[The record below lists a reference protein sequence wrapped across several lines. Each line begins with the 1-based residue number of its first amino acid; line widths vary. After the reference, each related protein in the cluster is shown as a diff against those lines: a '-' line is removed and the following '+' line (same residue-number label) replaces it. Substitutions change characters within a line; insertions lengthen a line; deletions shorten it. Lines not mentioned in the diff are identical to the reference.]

1 MKTAKE
7 IPVSNKAA
15 RTPAKQ
21 GAVLAATNDADLI
34 TTQEEDSRRNELIAK
49 SAKLFREKG
58 YDKTTVRDI
67 AAAVGMQ
74 AGSWF
79 YHFKSK
85 HDILVA
91 VMEQGMARSLKE
103 IEDLSVQSLPPR
115 EAFRALVLTHLKTLL
130 APHNDFIPVLLY
142 EARSLDNESRAKI
155 VAMTDRYE
163 AVWDEVIEALHQSG
177 DWASPTGLDRLFL
190 FGALNWTA
198 QWFRPGAGI
207 TLEDLADQ
215 AVQFLLRTPAKARAA
230 GASSKNSSSGL
241 RCCLGT
247 FLVD

>member
-1 MKTAKE
+1 MKATKE
-7 IPVSNKAA
+7 MQRPTKAVFM
-15 RTPAKQ
+15 RSRNDVTPKPS
-21 GAVLAATNDADLI
+21 GAPDVPPATL
-34 TTQEEDSRRNELIAK
+34 EEDSRRNELIAK

-85 HDILVA
+85 QEILVA
-91 VMEQGMARSLKE
+91 VMEQGMARSLNE
-103 IEDLSVQSLPPR
+103 IEEISAQSLPPR
-115 EAFRALVLTHLKTLL
+115 EAFRALVRTHLKTLL

-142 EARSLDNESRAKI
+142 EGRSLDNDSRAKI

-163 AVWDEVIEALHQSG
+163 AVWDEVIEALQQSG
-177 DWASPTGLDRLFL
+177 DWAAPTKLDRLFL

-207 TLEDLADQ
+207 TLENLADQ
-215 AVQFLLRTPAKARAA
+215 AVQFLLRTPDQAR
-230 GASSKNSSSGL
+230 SPTPRRKKS
-241 RCCLGT
+241 
-247 FLVD
+247 

>member
-1 MKTAKE
+1 MKAAKETPMVAKTAK
-7 IPVSNKAA
+7 SARMRAA
-15 RTPAKQ
+15 RNAAPPPAGDTDGYTK
-21 GAVLAATNDADLI
+21 L
-34 TTQEEDSRRNELIAK
+34 EEDSRRNELIAK

-58 YDKTTVRDI
+58 YDGTTVRDI

-85 HDILVA
+85 QEILVA

-103 IEDLSVQSLPPR
+103 IEDISVQSLPPR
-115 EAFRALVLTHLKTLL
+115 AAFHALVLTHLKTLL

-142 EARSLDNESRAKI
+142 EARALDDESRAKI

-163 AVWDEVIEALHQSG
+163 AVWDDVIDALHQSG
-177 DWASPTGLDRLFL
+177 DWAAPTGLDRLFL

-215 AVQFLLRTPAKARAA
+215 AVQFLLRTPDASHGAKAARKKPALT
-230 GASSKNSSSGL
+230 SK
-241 RCCLGT
+241 RR
-247 FLVD
+247 

>member
-1 MKTAKE
+1 MKAAKDTAATA
-7 IPVSNKAA
+7 KAA
-15 RTPAKQ
+15 RMRRNNNAE
-21 GAVLAATNDADLI
+21 LARASNANGS
-34 TTQEEDSRRNELIAK
+34 TQLEEDSRRNELIAK
-49 SAKLFREKG
+49 SAKLFREQG
-58 YDKTTVRDI
+58 YDRTTVRDI

-85 HDILVA
+85 QEILVA

-103 IEDLSVQSLPPR
+103 IEDISAQSLPPR
-115 EAFRALVLTHLKTLL
+115 DAFRALVLTHLKTLL

-142 EARSLDNESRAKI
+142 EARSLDDESRAKI

-163 AVWDEVIEALHQSG
+163 AVWDEVIEALQQSG
-177 DWASPTGLDRLFL
+177 GWAAPTGLDRLFL

-215 AVQFLLRTPAKARAA
+215 AVQFLLRTPETARGSKTAKKKPAVAA
-230 GASSKNSSSGL
+230 K
-241 RCCLGT
+241 RH
-247 FLVD
+247 